1 MTHFIQRRSVLTL
14 LGTSA
19 AAWPLA
25 ARAQVAGKV
34 WRIGVL
40 SVVPLPVLSQIY
52 SGFLQGMRDLGY
64 IQGKDFVSELRAA
77 DNSYERLPSLADELV
92 RIGADVLLTS
102 TPAAVPI
109 LQKATRTIP
118 IVMAGGVSDPVGA
131 GFIDSLARP
140 GGNTTGVSSNRAE
153 TAPKQLELLA
163 AILSNP
169 SRIGLLGNPE
179 TPDFVLFVRSVREA
193 AGQARL
199 QLVTLEARN
208 AQEVEKA
215 FAAFGSQA
223 VQGVLVVPES
233 VFFGT
238 RAFLIE
244 QAMQRRL
251 PTMFSSR
258 EYVQDGGLMS
268 YGEDVREFFRRSATF
283 VHKLMRGA
291 KPAELPVEL
300 PTRYHLTINRK
311 TAAALGLTI
320 PPLLYIFADE
330 VIE

>member
-1 MTHFIQRRSVLTL
+1 MRRRSFITL
-14 LGTSA
+14 LGGAA

-40 SVVPLPVLSQIY
+40 GGAPLPVLSQNY
-52 SGFLQGMRDLGY
+52 SGFLRGMRELGY
-64 IQGKDFVSELRAA
+64 IEGKDFVSELRAA
-77 DNSYERLPSLADELV
+77 DNSYERLPSLATELV
-92 RIGADVLLTS
+92 RIGADVLLTG
-102 TPAAVPI
+102 TDPAVPA

-118 IVMAGGVSDPVGA
+118 IVMVGISDPVGS
-131 GFIDSLARP
+131 GFIVSLARP
-140 GGNTTGVSSNRAE
+140 GGNTTGVASNRAE

-163 AILSNP
+163 AIVSNP

-179 TPDFVLFVRSVREA
+179 TPSFVPVLRYVREA
-193 AGQARL
+193 ARQARL

-223 VQGVLVVPES
+223 VQAVLVAPDAI
-233 VFFGT
+233 FFGM
-238 RAFLIE
+238 RPLLIE

-251 PTMFSSR
+251 PIMYSAR
-258 EYVQDGGLMS
+258 EFAQDGGLMS
-268 YGEDVREFFRRSATF
+268 YGEDLPTFYRRAATF

-291 KPAELPVEL
+291 KPADLPVEL

-311 TAAALGLTI
+311 TADALGLTI
-320 PPLLYIFADE
+320 PALLYIFADE

>member
-1 MTHFIQRRSVLTL
+1 MRRRSFLIL
-14 LGTSA
+14 LGGAA

-25 ARAQVAGKV
+25 AQAQVAGKV

-40 SVVPLPVLSQIY
+40 GGSPLPVLLQAY
-52 SGFLQGMRDLGY
+52 SGFLQGMRELGY
-64 IQGKDFVSELRAA
+64 IEGKDFVSELRVA
-77 DNSYERLPSLADELV
+77 DNSYERLPGLADELV
-92 RIGADVLLTS
+92 RIGVDILLAGTSAEVL
-102 TPAAVPI
+102 A
-109 LQKATRTIP
+109 LQNATRTIP
-118 IVMAGGVSDPVGA
+118 IVMAGIADPVGN
-131 GFIDSLARP
+131 GFIASLAQP
-140 GGNTTGVSSNRAE
+140 GGNTTGVSANFVE

-163 AILSNP
+163 AMLPNP

-179 TPDFVLFVRSVREA
+179 QPSFVPFLRSVREA

-208 AQEVEKA
+208 AQEVENA

-223 VQGVLVVPES
+223 VQAVLVAGFSGMRPL
-233 VFFGT
+233 
-238 RAFLIE
+238 LIE
-244 QAMQRRL
+244 QARQRRL
-251 PTMFSSR
+251 PTMFNLR
-258 EYVQDGGLMS
+258 EFVQEGGLMS
-268 YGEDVREFFRRSATF
+268 YGEDDREFYRRTATY

-291 KPAELPVEL
+291 KPTDLPVEL

-311 TAAALGLTI
+311 TADALGITI

>member
-1 MTHFIQRRSVLTL
+1 MIRRDFITL
-14 LGTSA
+14 LGGA

-40 SVVPLPVLSQIY
+40 YAGPPPVLSERY
-52 SGFLQGMRDLGY
+52 FGFLQGMREIGY
-64 IQGKDFVSELRAA
+64 IEGKDFVSELRSA
-77 DNSYERLPSLADELV
+77 DNSFERLPSLADELV
-92 RIGADVLLTS
+92 RIGADVLLAGAG
-102 TPAAVPI
+102 AAVPA

-118 IVMAGGVSDPVGA
+118 IVMAGTVDPVAA

-140 GGNTTGVSSNRAE
+140 GGNTTGVSSNIAE

-163 AILSNP
+163 SILYNP
-169 SRIGLLGNPE
+169 SRIGLLGSSE
-179 TPDFVLFVRSVREA
+179 AISFVPFVRNIREA
-193 AGQARL
+193 ARQARL

-208 AQEVEKA
+208 AQEVEEA

-223 VQGVLVVPES
+223 VQAVLVAPYA
-233 VFFGT
+233 VFSGM
-238 RAFLIE
+238 RPLLIE

-251 PTMFSSR
+251 PTLFTVR
-258 EYVQDGGLMS
+258 EFVQDGGLMS
-268 YGEDVREFFRRSATF
+268 YGEDNQEFFRRAATF

-291 KPAELPVEL
+291 KPADLPVEL
-300 PTRYHLTINRK
+300 PTRYRLTINRK
-311 TAAALGLTI
+311 TADALRLTI
-320 PPLLYIFADE
+320 PPILYIFADE